1 MPSGQENRSLLK
13 NALEGNLFFFKT
25 CPKYEERDQ
34 MLAKN
39 TKKLSKCRILLKK

>member
-1 MPSGQENRSLLK
+1 MPSGQENRGLLK
-13 NALEGNLFFFKT
+13 NALEGNVFFKT
-25 CPKYEERDQ
+25 CPKCEERDQ